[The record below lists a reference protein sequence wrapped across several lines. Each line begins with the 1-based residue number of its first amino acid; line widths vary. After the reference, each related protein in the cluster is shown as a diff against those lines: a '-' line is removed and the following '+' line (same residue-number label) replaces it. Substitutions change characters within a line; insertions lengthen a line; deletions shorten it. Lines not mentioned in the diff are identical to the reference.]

1 LVLASPGDRFHEETD
16 ITDLWL
22 PLNSE
27 VRLRAKWVTEN
38 FPQELR

>member
-1 LVLASPGDRFHEETD
+1 MAASPVDRFHEETD
-16 ITDLWL
+16 ISDLWL

-27 VRLRAKWVTEN
+27 VRLRAKWVAEN